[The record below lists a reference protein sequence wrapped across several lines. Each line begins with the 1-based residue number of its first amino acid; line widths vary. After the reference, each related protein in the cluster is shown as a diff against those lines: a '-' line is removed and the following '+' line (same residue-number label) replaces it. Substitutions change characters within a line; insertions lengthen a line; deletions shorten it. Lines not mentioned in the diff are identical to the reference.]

1 MILVS
6 KPSKP
11 FTYTA
16 KNTAR
21 RQAIINDYEEEINQ
35 VYDDVRDSAQT
46 SISAPEEWTTQSTHS
61 FVRSVVHQV
70 LEGRII
76 DDDDDLFESGGDRY
90 AMTSVI
96 EPLKTDCYSLQAT
109 WIRNTLL
116 RGLRET
122 AKLDTRGI
130 TENFV
135 YSYPTITSLS
145 NYVFSLA
152 SGGHNGTST
161 ADKIEEMKA
170 MVSKYTSN
178 LYVTGLGGINRPI
191 PVLGSS
197 SVVVLVGSTGAVG
210 SHMLAVLLKDE
221 SVAHVYALNRKN
233 ASSSLL
239 ERQASTFKERGL
251 STELLASDKLTLLE
265 IDSAAPQLRIDAPT
279 YGEVLSFTHYN
290 TVILNSLI
298 DPR

>member
-1 MILVS
+1 MIIVS
-6 KPSKP
+6 KPSKS

-46 SISAPEEWTTQSTHS
+46 NISAPKEWTTQSTYSLVH
-61 FVRSVVHQV
+61 SVVHQV
-70 LEGRII
+70 LKGRTMG
-76 DDDDDLFESGGDRY
+76 DDDDLFENGCDRY
-90 AMTSVI
+90 ALISVI

-152 SGGHNGTST
+152 SGGHDGTST
-161 ADKIEEMKA
+161 SDKIVEMKA
-170 MVSKYTSN
+170 MVSKYTSD
-178 LYVTGLGGINRPI
+178 LYVTGLEGINTPI

-197 SVVVLVGSTGAVG
+197 SIVVLVGSTGAVG
-210 SHMLAVLLKDE
+210 SHTLAVLLKDQ
-221 SVAHVYALNRKN
+221 SVAHIYALNRRN
-233 ASSSLL
+233 ASSSLH

-265 IDSAAPQLRIDAPT
+265 IDSTAPQLGLDAPT
-279 YGEVLSFTHYN
+279 YGEVLSFTHSK
-290 TVILNSLI
+290 TVILRSLI